1 MSHECQQPLHLVR
14 GQSRVG
20 LPLFLGSVAVM
31 AFTVHFAV
39 LSHTT
44 WFSDYWQGSR
54 KKTAKLETAPAQL
67 ANAGTTAAGFN
78 VSVTPGR
85 GQQRR
90 GYLVRRDGR
99 AEGWRGAANDRLG
112 GTASGW
118 RCQTEVTL
126 SRR

>member
-1 MSHECQQPLHLVR
+1 MNNGRIWCVVNPT
-14 GQSRVG
+14 VG

-39 LSHTT
+39 LTHTT

-78 VSVTPGR
+78 VSVTPVSASNG
-85 GQQRR
+85 
-90 GYLVRRDGR
+90 
-99 AEGWRGAANDRLG
+99 EGTSFVVTVAPKAGGTPQTMAWAATPQDGAA
-112 GTASGW
+112 AKPK
-118 RCQTEVTL
+118 
-126 SRR
+126 